1 MPETPIDHDPLRGTG
16 RTTGLMMQ
24 AIGKA
29 LLNPCTWIEFV
40 DHYPKNSFYWPK
52 MLEDLI
58 RSSGLQH
65 MKVTI
70 QADGRVWLISL
81 APTMESP
88 YSEPKH
94 PICPPLPTDA
104 QR

>member
-24 AIGKA
+24 AVGKA

-40 DHYPKNSFYWPK
+40 DHYQGDSEQWLL
-52 MLEDLI
+52 MLEDFI
-58 RSSGLQH
+58 ACNGLEL
-65 MKVTI
+65 MKVERYRR
-70 QADGRVWLISL
+70 RVWLISL
-81 APTMESP
+81 APNTETP
-88 YSEPKH
+88 YSAPKH